1 MKYIIQITIILF
13 IFLISINKSYAFEE
27 TGSATIST
35 SEYGTFEENKKTI
48 INKAIEAACL
58 NVLDKYTDTFSTAR
72 LTNYEKIQ
80 DLVESNLGDFVNCS
94 APIDENMDFATNE
107 FSVVIKASVNTSK
120 IDKELQDVSAI
131 NNSDDPMDIVLLV
144 FTRQVDSVK
153 QKDDKVT
160 KIDQTKTSVDIDQTE
175 ASTDTDT
182 SISSS
187 STETN
192 QTTTGG
198 STVSSSEQVNYKVG
212 NDYFDTIVGGMS
224 DPLNE
229 AGYELIEADYVIDDE
244 MFEAM
249 MGDLAEKGKMSGDTK
264 KEIAEILTDEEIP
277 YFIEGVFDI
286 GRQEIDPATGL
297 STVTVA
303 LKKASFMSFLRKGEW
318 KKRPKSIAN
327 VGDIQRKGKG
337 TNPSEAIS
345 NALGNITN
353 EVAKLLIDKTNAK
366 GVEWWLT

>member
-1 MKYIIQITIILF
+1 MKQISQLMIVLMTL
-13 IFLISINKSYAFEE
+13 LITPVLSYAFEE
-27 TGSATIST
+27 TGSATINT
-35 SEYGTFEENKKTI
+35 SEYGSFDENKKVI
-48 INKAIEAACL
+48 MDKAIEAACL
-58 NVLDKYTDTFSTAR
+58 NALDKYTDTFSTAR
-72 LTNYEKIQ
+72 LTNYDKVKDTIEYN
-80 DLVESNLGDFVNCS
+80 VRDFVNCS
-94 APIDENMDFATNE
+94 DPIDENLDFATNE
-107 FSVVIKASVNTSK
+107 FSVVIKAKINTDK
-120 IDKELQDVSAI
+120 IDKKLQDASAI
-131 NNSDDPMDIVLLV
+131 NNSDEPMDIVLLV

-160 KIDQTKTSVDIDQTE
+160 KIDQTKTSVDVDQTE

-192 QTTTGG
+192 KTTTGG
-198 STVSSSEQVNYKVG
+198 STVSSSEEINYKVG

-229 AGYELIEADYVIDDE
+229 AGYELIEADYIIDDE

-249 MGDLAEKGKMSGDTK
+249 MEDLSEKGKMSGDTK
-264 KEIAEILTDEEIP
+264 KEIATILIDEEIP
-277 YFIEGVFDI
+277 YFIEGIFDI

-303 LKKASFMSFLRKGEW
+303 LKKASFNSFLKNGKW

-327 VGDIQRKGKG
+327 VGDVQTKGKG
-337 TNPSEAIS
+337 TNPAEAIS

-353 EVAKLLIDKTNAK
+353 EVARLLVDKANAK
-366 GVEWWLT
+366 GVE

>member
-1 MKYIIQITIILF
+1 MKQILHSMIVLMIL
-13 IFLISINKSYAFEE
+13 LITPILSYAFEE
-27 TGSATIST
+27 TGSATINT
-35 SEYGTFEENKKTI
+35 SDYGSFDENKKVI
-48 INKAIEAACL
+48 MDKATEAACL
-58 NVLDKYTDTFSTAR
+58 NALDKYTDTFSTAR
-72 LTNYEKIQ
+72 LTNYEKVKETI
-80 DLVESNLGDFVNCS
+80 ESNVRDFVNCS
-94 APIDENMDFATNE
+94 DPIDENLDFATNE
-107 FSVVIKASVNTSK
+107 FSVVIKAKINTDK
-120 IDKELQDVSAI
+120 IDKKLLDASAI
-131 NNSDDPMDIVLLV
+131 NNSDEPMDIVLLV

-160 KIDQTKTSVDIDQTE
+160 KIDQTKTSVDVDQTE

-192 QTTTGG
+192 KTTTGG
-198 STVSSSEQVNYKVG
+198 STVSSSEEINYKVG

-229 AGYELIEADYVIDDE
+229 AGYELIEADYIIDDE

-249 MGDLAEKGKMSGDTK
+249 MEDLSEKGKMSGDTK
-264 KEIAEILTDEEIP
+264 KEIATILIDEEIP
-277 YFIEGVFDI
+277 YFIEGIFDI

-303 LKKASFMSFLRKGEW
+303 LKKASFNSFLKNGKW

-327 VGDIQRKGKG
+327 VGDVQTKGKG
-337 TNPSEAIS
+337 TNPAEAIS

-353 EVAKLLIDKTNAK
+353 EVARLLVDKANAK
-366 GVEWWLT
+366 GVE

>member
-1 MKYIIQITIILF
+1 MKISLF
-13 IFLISINKSYAFEE
+13 SVSFVFLLFSNTLSFAFEE
-27 TGSATIST
+27 TGAATINT
-35 SEYGTFEENKKTI
+35 SDYGSFEDNKKQI
-48 INKAIEAACL
+48 IDAAVEAACL
-58 NVLDKYTDTFSTAR
+58 NILDKYTDTFSTAR
-72 LTNYEKIQ
+72 LTNFDKVKDTIKNNVREY
-80 DLVESNLGDFVNCS
+80 VNCS
-94 APIDENMDFATNE
+94 DPIDESLDFATNE
-107 FSVVIKASVNTSK
+107 FSVVIKGNVNVSK

-131 NNSDDPMDIVLLV
+131 NNSDYPMDIVLLV

-160 KIDQTKTSVDIDQTE
+160 KIDQTKTSIDVDQTE
-175 ASTDTDT
+175 ASTDSDT
-182 SISSS
+182 SISST

-192 QTTTGG
+192 QVTTGG

-229 AGYELIEADYVIDDE
+229 AGYELIEADYVIDDD
-244 MFEAM
+244 MFESM

-303 LKKASFMSFLRKGEW
+303 LKKASFMSFLKNGEW

-327 VGDIQRKGKG
+327 VGDVQTKGKG

-353 EVAKLLIDKTNAK
+353 EVAKLLIDKANAK
-366 GVEWWLT
+366 GVE

>member
-1 MKYIIQITIILF
+1 MRIWIL
-13 IFLISINKSYAFEE
+13 
-27 TGSATIST
+27 
-35 SEYGTFEENKKTI
+35 
-48 INKAIEAACL
+48 
-58 NVLDKYTDTFSTAR
+58 
-72 LTNYEKIQ
+72 
-80 DLVESNLGDFVNCS
+80 
-94 APIDENMDFATNE
+94 PTNE

-249 MGDLAEKGKMSGDTK
+249 MGDLA
-264 KEIAEILTDEEIP
+264 
-277 YFIEGVFDI
+277 
-286 GRQEIDPATGL
+286 
-297 STVTVA
+297 
-303 LKKASFMSFLRKGEW
+303 
-318 KKRPKSIAN
+318 
-327 VGDIQRKGKG
+327 
-337 TNPSEAIS
+337 
-345 NALGNITN
+345 
-353 EVAKLLIDKTNAK
+353 
-366 GVEWWLT
+366 